1 MEWIRLGPESNI
13 YRCIHRV
20 YMVKLYW
27 RVKVNRKWSWKPLV
41 GKWMT
46 ADDIVRDLI
55 AYNKCEDPMGEEE

>member
-1 MEWIRLGPESNI
+1 
-13 YRCIHRV
+13 
-20 YMVKLYW
+20 MVKLYW